1 MRIALDAMGGDFAP
15 DVTIA
20 GALEAVSEYD
30 DIHVI
35 LIGDRQKI
43 TESLQS
49 WRYPSERISIH
60 HASEVV
66 EMHESPTT
74 ALRRKKDSSIRKAV
88 DLVKN
93 GEADAVVSAGH
104 SGVAMATALFV
115 LGKLSNVDRP
125 AIATMMPS
133 LTGYFLLI
141 DAGANVDCKP
151 ENLLEFAHMGNAYYK
166 TIFDISSPR
175 VALLSI
181 GEEDTKGNEL
191 TKEAFKLL
199 KNTDL
204 NFTGNI
210 EGKDVFSGNADV
222 IVCDGFIGNIVL
234 KVSEGLAETIMKMLK
249 REIANVTTGKLGYMM
264 IKPAIKNFKKKTDYS
279 EYGGAPLLGIN
290 GTCIIS
296 HGRSSARAIKNAI
309 RVASEMA
316 KKKVHEIIASA
327 LKGQSPF
334 KIPIKSEFNS
344 NREFDGQSPSKDI
357 SYVKG

>member
-1 MRIALDAMGGDFAP
+1 MKVALDAMGGDFAP

-20 GALEAVSEYD
+20 GAIEAVSEYD
-30 DIHVI
+30 TEVI
-35 LIGDRQKI
+35 LVGDKQKLS
-43 TESLQS
+43 ESLQNK
-49 WRYPSERISIH
+49 RYPSDRISIH

-66 EMHESPTT
+66 EMHESPSV
-74 ALRRKKDSSIRKAV
+74 ALRRKKDSSIRRAV
-88 DLVKN
+88 ELVKN
-93 GEADAVVSAGH
+93 GGADAAVSAGH
-104 SGVAMATALFV
+104 SGVAMATALFL
-115 LGKLSNVDRP
+115 LGKLPNVDRP
-125 AIATMMPS
+125 AIATIMPS

-166 TIFDISSPR
+166 AIFDMPSPR
-175 VALLSI
+175 IALLSI

-191 TKEAFKLL
+191 TKEAFKFL
-199 KNTDL
+199 KSADL
-204 NFTGNI
+204 NFIGNI
-210 EGKDVFSGNADV
+210 EGKDVFSGNADI

-249 REIANVTTGKLGYMM
+249 REIANVTTGKLGYLM
-264 IKPAIKNFKKKTDYS
+264 IKPAIRNFKKKTDYS

-309 RVASEMA
+309 KVAGEMA
-316 KKKVHEIIASA
+316 KKKVHEIIANA
-327 LKGQSPF
+327 LSKGSHEGF
-334 KIPIKSEFNS
+334 SEKNFHGIKE
-344 NREFDGQSPSKDI
+344 DI